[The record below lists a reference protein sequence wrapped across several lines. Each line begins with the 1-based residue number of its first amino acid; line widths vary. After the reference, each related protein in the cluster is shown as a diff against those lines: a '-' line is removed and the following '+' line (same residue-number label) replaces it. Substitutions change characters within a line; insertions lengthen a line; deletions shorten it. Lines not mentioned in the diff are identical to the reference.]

1 MPIWASFSTTWWNN
15 YYIFALVSLYTSSPA
30 CKQARWLEREFSMV
44 LQKMLASHHRV
55 CSISCNTQLAFTSRS
70 WLKWTINGLF
80 RHVNYSSNLLSPN
93 HPPLWTRISE
103 RMSCEESIIFFA
115 NFAKSPV
122 SYWSKQRASGDKLRA
137 AIDVGRKQYQP
148 KQLKSCHFPCFL

>member
-1 MPIWASFSTTWWNN
+1 MVLATTGCVQFNSANTKDRAYWAPYRSPYEQVFQQPDETITR
-15 YYIFALVSLYTSSPA
+15 YIFALVSLYTSSPA

-103 RMSCEESIIFFA
+103 RMSCEDSTIF
-115 NFAKSPV
+115 
-122 SYWSKQRASGDKLRA
+122 Y
-137 AIDVGRKQYQP
+137 RKFCIYAP
-148 KQLKSCHFPCFL
+148 Y

>member
-1 MPIWASFSTTWWNN
+1 MPIWASFSTTWWNI

-80 RHVNYSSNLLSPN
+80 RHVNYSSNLLSPILN
-93 HPPLWTRISE
+93 HSNTHVLMVPDHFSYLLINSIKQSE
-103 RMSCEESIIFFA
+103 MFA
-115 NFAKSPV
+115 LSLEIALYCNIMAKSRFSAFSAENV
-122 SYWSKQRASGDKLRA
+122 YM
-137 AIDVGRKQYQP
+137 
-148 KQLKSCHFPCFL
+148 FLP